1 MILHIALLPAHWRS
15 YRMVMPVH
23 VSRTDWTVDMLD
35 ALEDDGQ
42 RYEIIDGV
50 LFVTPAP
57 LDTHQFVADELF
69 ARLRAYIRTEKLGR
83 AMTSPA
89 DVRRGDRTR
98 NRVQPDVFVM
108 RLTDGKRPEYPYE
121 LRDLALVVEV
131 LSPGSVRLDKQ
142 IKRELYLRE
151 GVGEYWIVDPDARNI
166 VRWRAGNDSGQ
177 LFSDL
182 IAWRL
187 DGMASTLELDLPA
200 FFAEALD
207 W

>member
-1 MILHIALLPAHWRS
+1 
-15 YRMVMPVH
+15 MVMPVH
-23 VSRTDWTVDMLD
+23 ADRTDWTVDELD

-42 RYEIIDGV
+42 RYEVIDGV

-57 LDTHQFVADELF
+57 KDTHQFVVAELLGRLH
-69 ARLRAYIRTEKLGR
+69 AYLRAEKLGR

-108 RLTDGKRPEYPYE
+108 RVVDGKRPAYPYE
-121 LRDLALVVEV
+121 LHDLALVIEV
-131 LSPGSVRLDKQ
+131 LSRSSLKLDKQ

-166 VRWRAGNDSGQ
+166 VRWRSANESGE
-177 LFSDL
+177 LL
-182 IAWRL
+182 TATLAWQL
-187 DGMASTLELDLPA
+187 DGMSTTFQLDLPE

-207 W
+207 